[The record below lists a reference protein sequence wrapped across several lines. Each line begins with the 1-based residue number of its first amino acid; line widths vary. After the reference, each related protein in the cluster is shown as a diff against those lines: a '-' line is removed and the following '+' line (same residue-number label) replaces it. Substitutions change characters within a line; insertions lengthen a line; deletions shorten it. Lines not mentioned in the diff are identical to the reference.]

1 MDDGR
6 TDGVPTGSGSGT
18 GSSRAGRSGS
28 SVSFNSKSQILSRH
42 LRHPLRDGKTKIR
55 SPPRP
60 FWRKSPNASVA
71 MPCHAMFSTSTRGP
85 QTHGRRL
92 EFRQTLQLSHRIG
105 PNSRCI
111 RALYI
116 CIQIIYC
123 KQTPARPVPAPPT
136 GPADPASVCMYRPP
150 TPCLGNGPAGC
161 SCVESGGHPAD
172 TKMQRR
178 GKHQGRKT
186 KTVKLHANRPQD
198 TVCGGTR
205 PSSHRISRSASVSMQ
220 S

>member
-1 MDDGR
+1 MARPRSDHRRDPSGENPR
-6 TDGVPTGSGSGT
+6 T
-18 GSSRAGRSGS
+18 
-28 SVSFNSKSQILSRH
+28 Q
-42 LRHPLRDGKTKIR
+42 
-55 SPPRP
+55 
-60 FWRKSPNASVA
+60 AS
-71 MPCHAMFSTSTRGP
+71 PCHAMPCFLRLREAHKHMDGVSSFD
-85 QTHGRRL
+85 RRCS
-92 EFRQTLQLSHRIG
+92 SHRIG

-178 GKHQGRKT
+178 GKHQGRKL
-186 KTVKLHANRPQD
+186 KL
-198 TVCGGTR
+198 
-205 PSSHRISRSASVSMQ
+205 
-220 S
+220 